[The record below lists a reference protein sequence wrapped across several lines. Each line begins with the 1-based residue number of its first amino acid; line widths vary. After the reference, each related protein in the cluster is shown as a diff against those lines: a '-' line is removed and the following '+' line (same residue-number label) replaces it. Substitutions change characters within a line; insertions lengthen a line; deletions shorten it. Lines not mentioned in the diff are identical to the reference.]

1 MTKYSLTVSGRRPW
15 TTNQERK
22 RGSHYE
28 RSEQTKWWREAFRDA
43 ALEANIPHFRAIT
56 IEVTPI
62 LPDRKIQDTGA
73 CYPAAKAAIDGLV
86 DAGVIDDD
94 AFVGVFVFDGVFSR
108 NFTTNSSIVLAPLY
122 LFLLRYLL
130 VLP

>member
-1 MTKYSLTVSGRRPW
+1 MNTYSITVAGRRPW

-22 RGSHYE
+22 RGSHYA

-43 ALEANIPHFRAIT
+43 AEEADIPHFDVIR

-73 CYPAAKAAIDGLV
+73 CYPTAKAAIDGLV
-86 DAGVIDDD
+86 DAGVVDDD
-94 AFVGVFVFDGVFSR
+94 SPKYVPTITFHSP
-108 NFTTNSSIVLAPLY
+108 VLSNYAGLE
-122 LFLLRYLL
+122 
-130 VLP
+130 VLIIPETDNE